1 MAVTSGF
8 FNSLNYDR
16 LYNSEQM
23 SEIFDGVIEDGVYSN
38 IYNQFKVTANE
49 GMTIQVDTGRSW
61 FNHAWTKNDSILL
74 LDVPTSEILFDRID
88 AVVIR
93 VDHTEAV
100 RSADIIEIVKG
111 TPSAEPQRPN
121 LANGPDVYQHVLAY
135 IYVAAE
141 STEITQADIT
151 NMVGT
156 SECPFVV
163 GAAKSMDIDFIV
175 DQWESQWKRWFNT
188 TTTDGKHD
196 LDTFLNNSEYEFNVW
211 FESLKDMLDEE
222 TAARLA
228 NEILELK
235 DRFKILAKEY
245 SVYDTIDDQDGNPI
259 LDNNG
264 LEIEGNI
271 VYMIKN
277 KRGCR
282 L

>member
-16 LYNSEQM
+16 LYNSEEM

-38 IYNQFKVTANE
+38 IYNQFRVTSNE
-49 GMTIQVDTGRSW
+49 GMTVQVDTGRSW

-74 LDVPTSEILFDRID
+74 VQVPDSEILFDRID
-88 AVVIR
+88 ALVIR

-111 TPSAEPQRPN
+111 TPSADPQRPT
-121 LANGPDVYQHVLAY
+121 LQNGPEVFQHPLAY
-135 IYVAAE
+135 IYVKAE
-141 STEITQADIT
+141 TMEITQADIT

-163 GAAKSMDIDFIV
+163 GAAESIDIDLMV
-175 DQWESQWKRWFNT
+175 AQWEDQWKRWFDIT
-188 TTTDGKHD
+188 TTEGKQNFQR
-196 LDTFLNNSEYEFNVW
+196 FLQESEYDFNVW
-211 FESLKDMLDEE
+211 FESLKDMLDAD
-222 TAARLA
+222 TAAKLA

-245 SVYDTIDDQDGNPI
+245 AVYDTIDDDNGEPI
-259 LDNNG
+259 LDENG
-264 LEIEGNI
+264 FEIEGNI
-271 VYMIKN
+271 VYLIKN